1 MLTNEIIGAKGG
13 GGSGSPPPPRG
24 SEIASVA
31 YMKMLIA
38 LGEGEIAGGFDGR
51 HIFLDGTPL
60 QDANGNENFAGVRWE
75 WRSGVQDQ
83 PYIQGFPNASNEIA
97 IGTELKFGTPWVKA
111 IQNTQLSAVRI
122 SAKFPAG
129 LFKMRDDGVKDGHR
143 VEYAIDIATDGGAY
157 VEYGRDAADGIANT
171 GYSRDYRINL
181 PEAKIG
187 WQLRIRRLTENIND
201 GKHADTL
208 QIASMTEI
216 VDAKLQYPHT
226 ALLYVEFDS
235 KLFEGRTPTVT
246 VLAKGRLVRVP
257 DNYNPETREYSGV
270 WSGQWKWA
278 WTNNPAWIF
287 FDIVTN
293 PRFGLGKRI
302 SVEQVDRWEMYR
314 IAQYCDQAVPDGRG
328 GMEPRFMCDVC
339 ISSQADA
346 WTVLMDLASI
356 FRGMISWSNNLLT
369 VQADMPEALD
379 PDYIFTRANIVD
391 GSVSRA
397 GTTVQSH
404 YSGGLCTYKNPDNN
418 YQDDQTPVFVYD
430 LVKRFQYIPLE
441 MTAVGCQRETEA
453 QRRLLWAIWTNAEG
467 GAFEWKTGLEGG
479 IPRIGKVVGLA
490 NNLYAGRAIGGRIS
504 AASGRSV
511 TVDRDITA
519 KSGDRLIVNLPTGKS
534 EGRTV
539 SSVNGRVITVT
550 VPYSVQP
557 VPEAQWGI
565 DADDLAL
572 TQVRVKKI
580 AYNDDQTFTIS
591 GIQYSP
597 NKYPRIDS
605 GAVLEDRP
613 TSVLPVRGQEP
624 PTNIKITSGHT
635 VNQGI
640 TVTTMEVSWD
650 PAKGAIAYE
659 AQWRQ
664 NNGNWIN
671 VPRSGANNFSIT
683 GIYAGRYQVRV
694 RAISPSDVYSLWA
707 NSAEVQLTGKE
718 GAPPA
723 LASFTATGIVFGIT
737 LDWLFPKGAE
747 DTQKTEV
754 WSNATNS
761 DDGAMHYGD
770 YAYPQR
776 SHTVPG
782 LAAGKVLW
790 FKARIVDRLGNVGP
804 WSQWTRGMAS
814 DDAGPIL
821 DYIAGQIGETELG
834 KDVLEKINN
843 AATEAELDDA
853 RREIQGSLDTLGKA
867 AIENALTIDQ
877 TRKDLAQAEAELNR
891 DLDEIGKA
899 TESNAA
905 SIEQTRQDLAQ
916 AESEMQADIASAKDE
931 ISTTRDELK
940 QADADLQAKVDAITG
955 GDGSTIADVVSQI
968 TKLQENDVV
977 QAEKLDAVVAKSDG
991 NASQIAKE
999 QKARA
1004 DADSALAKEI
1014 SSVKS
1019 TVDGQQGAITKLEE
1033 AQADASSALAKV
1045 ESNVSANAK
1054 AIGDNKTEQ
1063 GKINTQVTQKTEAL
1077 ADQQKTQGQQLSG
1090 LTSEFN
1096 DNKAE
1101 VTKQLTTLA
1110 DADSAQAKQIS
1121 GLETKTGENAAAIAS
1136 ESKARTDA
1144 DSALSQRIDVV
1155 KAGTDDNASAITEL
1169 RQAQSDAEGTSAS
1182 LQQSLEATAK
1192 ANIETALKQAG
1203 DQQEQVAVN
1212 AKLTT
1217 SQTVLAD
1224 QQQAQAKQLTQL
1236 DAQFGE
1242 NAARLQQEISA
1253 RATADE
1259 ALATRLDTL
1268 NASVGDNQAKV
1279 TQQLQALADTDS
1291 AQAKQISGLETKT
1304 GENAAAIAS
1313 ESKARTDAD
1322 SALSQRIDVVK
1333 AGTDDNASAIT
1344 ELRQAQS
1351 DAEGSNASLQQS
1363 LEATAKANIETALK
1377 QVGDQQE
1384 QVTVNAKL
1392 TTSQTVLADQ
1402 QQAQAK
1408 QLTQLDAQFGEN
1420 AARLQ
1425 QEISAR
1431 ATADE
1436 ALATRLDTLNAS
1448 VGDNQAKVTQ
1458 QLQALADTDSAQAK
1472 QISGLETKT
1481 GENAAAIASESKTRT
1496 DADSA
1501 LGQRIDTVSAKTEQA
1516 EASITELKKTVADA
1530 ESAMSQQ
1537 TSSISASTQLNGE
1550 SAIQNALKQDAAER
1564 EGLKVTASITRTQ
1577 EVLADQQGALAKE
1590 QTTLTSQVGE
1600 NTAQLQKTAQTV
1612 VDVNGGVSVK
1622 YAIKMGVNWNG
1633 TYYGAGMYL
1642 GAESTPQ
1649 GVISQVLFDCDR
1661 FALVNVIDGKITTPF
1676 VIQNGQMVVASAF
1689 IGDATIT
1696 NEKIGEVIQSNNFVQ
1711 GMQGWRIT
1719 KSGGFEMYSSR
1730 EGYRSSLGGDGYK
1743 LIAPN
1748 GVAIIELGFFD

>member
-1 MLTNEIIGAKGG
+1 
-13 GGSGSPPPPRG
+13 
-24 SEIASVA
+24 
-31 YMKMLIA
+31 
-38 LGEGEIAGGFDGR
+38 
-51 HIFLDGTPL
+51 
-60 QDANGNENFAGVRWE
+60 
-75 WRSGVQDQ
+75 
-83 PYIQGFPNASNEIA
+83 
-97 IGTELKFGTPWVKA
+97 
-111 IQNTQLSAVRI
+111 
-122 SAKFPAG
+122 
-129 LFKMRDDGVKDGHR
+129 
-143 VEYAIDIATDGGAY
+143 
-157 VEYGRDAADGIANT
+157 
-171 GYSRDYRINL
+171 
-181 PEAKIG
+181 
-187 WQLRIRRLTENIND
+187 
-201 GKHADTL
+201 
-208 QIASMTEI
+208 
-216 VDAKLQYPHT
+216 
-226 ALLYVEFDS
+226 
-235 KLFEGRTPTVT
+235 
-246 VLAKGRLVRVP
+246 
-257 DNYNPETREYSGV
+257 
-270 WSGQWKWA
+270 
-278 WTNNPAWIF
+278 
-287 FDIVTN
+287 
-293 PRFGLGKRI
+293 
-302 SVEQVDRWEMYR
+302 
-314 IAQYCDQAVPDGRG
+314 
-328 GMEPRFMCDVC
+328 
-339 ISSQADA
+339 
-346 WTVLMDLASI
+346 
-356 FRGMISWSNNLLT
+356 
-369 VQADMPEALD
+369 MPEALD

-519 KSGDRLIVNLPTGKS
+519 KAGDRLIVNLPTGKS

-572 TQVRVKKI
+572 IQVRVKKI

-597 NKYPRIDS
+597 NKYSRIDS

-624 PTNIKITSGHT
+624 PTNIQITSGHT

-640 TVTTMEVSWD
+640 TVTTMEVSWG

-694 RAISPSDVYSLWA
+694 RAISPSELYSLWA

-737 LDWLFPKGAE
+737 LDWLFQKGAE

-754 WSNATNS
+754 WSNTTNS

-770 YAYPQR
+770 YAYPQH

-814 DDAGPIL
+814 DDAGLIL
-821 DYIAGQIGETELG
+821 GYIAGQIGETELG

-931 ISTTRDELK
+931 ISSTRDELK

-977 QAEKLDAVVAKSDG
+977 QAEKLDAVVAKSDD

-1054 AIGDNKTEQ
+1054 AIGDNKAEQ

-1110 DADSAQAKQIS
+1110 QTDKAQAQILK
-1121 GLETKTGENAAAIAS
+1121 GLDSRVGKNAAAIDS
-1136 ESKARTDA
+1136 EVKTRADA
-1144 DSALSQRIDVV
+1144 DSALGKRIDVV
-1155 KAGTDDNASAITEL
+1155 TADTEKNSAAITEL
-1169 RQAQSDAEGTSAS
+1169 RQAQSDADSAS
-1182 LQQSLEATAK
+1182 ASVQQSLEAQAK
-1192 ANIETALKQAG
+1192 TGIQNALNQAEGELRQAG
-1203 DQQEQVAVN
+1203 VN
-1212 AKLTT
+1212 ANLSTI
-1217 SQTVLAD
+1217 QTVLAD
-1224 QQQAQAKQLTQL
+1224 QQQAQASQLTQL
-1236 DAQFGE
+1236 DARFGD
-1242 NAARLQQEISA
+1242 NAARLQEEITT
-1253 RATADE
+1253 RTTADDALSKRLDSLGTTVGNNKADVQRELKTLADKDTAQAQQIDAVKAQGKE
-1259 ALATRLDTL
+1259 AL
-1268 NASVGDNQAKV
+1268 G
-1279 TQQLQALADTDS
+1279 
-1291 AQAKQISGLETKT
+1291 
-1304 GENAAAIAS
+1304 AINS
-1313 ESKARTDAD
+1313 ERQARTDAD
-1322 SALSQRIDVVK
+1322 KALAQAVESLKSSTDNTTAELDRKVSTLTASDKAQAQAIEGLKTATEDTKADITRLSQSQSNLE
-1333 AGTDDNASAIT
+1333 GS
-1344 ELRQAQS
+1344 QAQM
-1351 DAEGSNASLQQS
+1351 AQG
-1363 LEATAKANIETALK
+1363 LEATAKANIQTELNRVEGEQRQAAVSATLK
-1377 QVGDQQE
+1377 NTQEVMANQQE
-1384 QVTVNAKL
+1384 AH
-1392 TTSQTVLADQ
+1392 
-1402 QQAQAK
+1402 AK
-1408 QLTQLDAQFGEN
+1408 QLTTLTANFDTA
-1420 AARLQ
+1420 
-1425 QEISAR
+1425 SAS
-1431 ATADE
+1431 
-1436 ALATRLDTLNAS
+1436 LTRLDETVAREKEATSRALRDMSSQVGENKSSITQEAKTRADADKALGERITQVKSETAES
-1448 VGDNQAKVTQ
+1448 VA
-1458 QLQALADTDSAQAK
+1458 QALDQVKTVSEAQQA
-1472 QISGLETKT
+1472 SGSRIQSLE
-1481 GENAAAIASESKTRT
+1481 ASAAIDNTPEGLIEQ
-1496 DADSA
+1496 A
-1501 LGQRIDTVSAKTEQA
+1501 LGLHEQGKERRKA
-1516 EASITELKKTVADA
+1516 EAKIIHEQTVIAN
-1530 ESAMSQQ
+1530 QQ
-1537 TSSISASTQLNGE
+1537 EA
-1550 SAIQNALKQDAAER
+1550 
-1564 EGLKVTASITRTQ
+1564 V
-1577 EVLADQQGALAKE
+1577 AKE
-1590 QTTLTSQVGE
+1590 QTTLKAQLGE
-1600 NTAQLQKTAQTV
+1600 NTAQLQQVSKVQA
-1612 VDVNGGVSVK
+1612 DVNGKLSATWMVKVEVDANGNPVVGGV
-1622 YAIKMGVNWNG
+1622 ALGVDSEGN
-1633 TYYGAGMYL
+1633 
-1642 GAESTPQ
+1642 
-1649 GVISQVLFDCDR
+1649 SQFLVDANR
-1661 FALVNVIDGKITTPF
+1661 FAIINRANGQVAVPF
-1676 VIQNGQMVVASAF
+1676 VVQNGQMFVDEAF
-1689 IGDATIT
+1689 INYAAIT
-1696 NEKIGEVIQSNNFVQ
+1696 LAKIGELRSANYVPGRSGLRMAADGSLEINASHAGGRTTNN
-1711 GMQGWRIT
+1711 GMT
-1719 KSGGFEMYSSR
+1719 TSVYDE
-1730 EGYRSSLGGDGYK
+1730 
-1743 LIAPN
+1743 N
-1748 GVAIIELGFFD
+1748 GVLRYQHGFITGH

>member
-572 TQVRVKKI
+572 TQVRVKK
-580 AYNDDQTFTIS
+580 
-591 GIQYSP
+591 
-597 NKYPRIDS
+597 
-605 GAVLEDRP
+605 
-613 TSVLPVRGQEP
+613 
-624 PTNIKITSGHT
+624 
-635 VNQGI
+635 
-640 TVTTMEVSWD
+640 
-650 PAKGAIAYE
+650 
-659 AQWRQ
+659 
-664 NNGNWIN
+664 
-671 VPRSGANNFSIT
+671 
-683 GIYAGRYQVRV
+683 
-694 RAISPSDVYSLWA
+694 
-707 NSAEVQLTGKE
+707 
-718 GAPPA
+718 
-723 LASFTATGIVFGIT
+723 
-737 LDWLFPKGAE
+737 
-747 DTQKTEV
+747 
-754 WSNATNS
+754 
-761 DDGAMHYGD
+761 
-770 YAYPQR
+770 
-776 SHTVPG
+776 SHTTT
-782 LAAGKVLW
+782 
-790 FKARIVDRLGNVGP
+790 
-804 WSQWTRGMAS
+804 TRRSRSAVFS
-814 DDAGPIL
+814 
-821 DYIAGQIGETELG
+821 T
-834 KDVLEKINN
+834 
-843 AATEAELDDA
+843 
-853 RREIQGSLDTLGKA
+853 
-867 AIENALTIDQ
+867 
-877 TRKDLAQAEAELNR
+877 AQ
-891 DLDEIGKA
+891 
-899 TESNAA
+899 
-905 SIEQTRQDLAQ
+905 
-916 AESEMQADIASAKDE
+916 
-931 ISTTRDELK
+931 ISTR
-940 QADADLQAKVDAITG
+940 
-955 GDGSTIADVVSQI
+955 
-968 TKLQENDVV
+968 
-977 QAEKLDAVVAKSDG
+977 
-991 NASQIAKE
+991 
-999 QKARA
+999 
-1004 DADSALAKEI
+1004 
-1014 SSVKS
+1014 
-1019 TVDGQQGAITKLEE
+1019 
-1033 AQADASSALAKV
+1033 
-1045 ESNVSANAK
+1045 
-1054 AIGDNKTEQ
+1054 
-1063 GKINTQVTQKTEAL
+1063 
-1077 ADQQKTQGQQLSG
+1077 
-1090 LTSEFN
+1090 
-1096 DNKAE
+1096 
-1101 VTKQLTTLA
+1101 
-1110 DADSAQAKQIS
+1110 
-1121 GLETKTGENAAAIAS
+1121 
-1136 ESKARTDA
+1136 
-1144 DSALSQRIDVV
+1144 
-1155 KAGTDDNASAITEL
+1155 
-1169 RQAQSDAEGTSAS
+1169 
-1182 LQQSLEATAK
+1182 
-1192 ANIETALKQAG
+1192 
-1203 DQQEQVAVN
+1203 
-1212 AKLTT
+1212 
-1217 SQTVLAD
+1217 
-1224 QQQAQAKQLTQL
+1224 
-1236 DAQFGE
+1236 
-1242 NAARLQQEISA
+1242 
-1253 RATADE
+1253 
-1259 ALATRLDTL
+1259 
-1268 NASVGDNQAKV
+1268 
-1279 TQQLQALADTDS
+1279 
-1291 AQAKQISGLETKT
+1291 
-1304 GENAAAIAS
+1304 
-1313 ESKARTDAD
+1313 
-1322 SALSQRIDVVK
+1322 
-1333 AGTDDNASAIT
+1333 
-1344 ELRQAQS
+1344 
-1351 DAEGSNASLQQS
+1351 
-1363 LEATAKANIETALK
+1363 
-1377 QVGDQQE
+1377 
-1384 QVTVNAKL
+1384 
-1392 TTSQTVLADQ
+1392 
-1402 QQAQAK
+1402 
-1408 QLTQLDAQFGEN
+1408 
-1420 AARLQ
+1420 
-1425 QEISAR
+1425 
-1431 ATADE
+1431 
-1436 ALATRLDTLNAS
+1436 
-1448 VGDNQAKVTQ
+1448 
-1458 QLQALADTDSAQAK
+1458 
-1472 QISGLETKT
+1472 
-1481 GENAAAIASESKTRT
+1481 
-1496 DADSA
+1496 
-1501 LGQRIDTVSAKTEQA
+1501 
-1516 EASITELKKTVADA
+1516 
-1530 ESAMSQQ
+1530 
-1537 TSSISASTQLNGE
+1537 
-1550 SAIQNALKQDAAER
+1550 
-1564 EGLKVTASITRTQ
+1564 
-1577 EVLADQQGALAKE
+1577 
-1590 QTTLTSQVGE
+1590 
-1600 NTAQLQKTAQTV
+1600 
-1612 VDVNGGVSVK
+1612 
-1622 YAIKMGVNWNG
+1622 
-1633 TYYGAGMYL
+1633 
-1642 GAESTPQ
+1642 ESTPARCWKIARHRCCQ
-1649 GVISQVLFDCDR
+1649 FAGKSLLPISR
-1661 FALVNVIDGKITTPF
+1661 SPAG
-1676 VIQNGQMVVASAF
+1676 IQLIRGLPSLR
-1689 IGDATIT
+1689 
-1696 NEKIGEVIQSNNFVQ
+1696 
-1711 GMQGWRIT
+1711 WR
-1719 KSGGFEMYSSR
+1719 
-1730 EGYRSSLGGDGYK
+1730 
-1743 LIAPN
+1743 
-1748 GVAIIELGFFD
+1748 

>member
-60 QDANGNENFAGVRWE
+60 LDANGNENFAGVRWE

-157 VEYGRDAADGIANT
+157 VEYGRDAADGIGNT

-314 IAQYCDQAVPDGRG
+314 IAQYCDQPVPDGRG

-504 AASGRSV
+504 AVSGRSV

-519 KSGDRLIVNLPTGKS
+519 KAGDRLIVNLPTGKS

-597 NKYPRIDS
+597 NKYSRIDS

-694 RAISPSDVYSLWA
+694 RAISPSDVYSLWV

-1054 AIGDNKTEQ
+1054 AIGDNKAEQ

-1169 RQAQSDAEGTSAS
+1169 RQAQSDAESTSAS

-1242 NAARLQQEISA
+1242 NAAQLQQEIS
-1253 RATADE
+1253 T
-1259 ALATRLDTL
+1259 
-1268 NASVGDNQAKV
+1268 
-1279 TQQLQALADTDS
+1279 
-1291 AQAKQISGLETKT
+1291 
-1304 GENAAAIAS
+1304 
-1313 ESKARTDAD
+1313 
-1322 SALSQRIDVVK
+1322 
-1333 AGTDDNASAIT
+1333 
-1344 ELRQAQS
+1344 
-1351 DAEGSNASLQQS
+1351 
-1363 LEATAKANIETALK
+1363 
-1377 QVGDQQE
+1377 
-1384 QVTVNAKL
+1384 
-1392 TTSQTVLADQ
+1392 
-1402 QQAQAK
+1402 
-1408 QLTQLDAQFGEN
+1408 
-1420 AARLQ
+1420 
-1425 QEISAR
+1425 R

-1676 VIQNGQMVVASAF
+1676 VIQNSQMIVASAF
-1689 IGDATIT
+1689 IGDGTIT
-1696 NEKIGEVIQSNNFVQ
+1696 NAKIGEVIQSNNFVQ